1 MKKILIADD
10 SQTMRVFIKI
20 FMKHLSG
27 VRVTEASDGF
37 DAIEKIRHEDFD
49 LIITDIN
56 MPHMDGLQ
64 LIRNIRGMGLA
75 TPIIVLSTR
84 GEETDVEKGLSLGAN
99 DYMTKPISGHRFAST
114 VMNYIGTAV

>member
-10 SQTMRVFIKI
+10 SQTMRLYMKM
-20 FMKHLSG
+20 FMKGLAG

-37 DAIEKIRHEDFD
+37 DAIEKIKSEDFD

-64 LIRNIRGMGLA
+64 LIRAVRGLGFS
-75 TPIIVLSTR
+75 TPIIILTTR
-84 GEETDVEKGLSLGAN
+84 GDEADVEKGLSLGAN
-99 DYMTKPISGHRFAST
+99 DYMTKPVTGRRFTNT
-114 VMNYIGTAV
+114 VMNFLDAAA